1 MTGPMRKM
9 QNESVKSFDAL
20 ASRPRFHTKQTTTHL
35 LGNTQIVGARVSQ
48 NTTSKPN
55 SAFDRTSRVLSAG
68 HSCNI
73 IVVQRSFWTGPHR
86 HLSRP
91 IFAVEQFPYTDGA
104 LFAVAPDALR
114 LLIETQDPVQAN
126 ILHDDLTDIGAP
138 DRVTFTWPELSSS
151 RIVAQ
156 QGQFSVGTN
165 ILASHDDAILEACS
179 AVAAKQPQSFAYR
192 KIIIASHLKLVILQ
206 QLRAMNVAP
215 HALFPTVDGL
225 GRSLSDLATLKVA
238 LANTLSRATPRHT

>member
-1 MTGPMRKM
+1 MVGLCSSIKSMRCGIKSSVLRKMGSLAAPQKFQQPGQIQMQRIRTRKSSAYTLMTGPMRKM

-104 LFAVAPDALR
+104 LFVVAPDTLR
-114 LLIETQDPVQAN
+114 QLIETQDPVQAN
-126 ILHDDLTDIGAP
+126 I
-138 DRVTFTWPELSSS
+138 RMM
-151 RIVAQ
+151 
-156 QGQFSVGTN
+156 
-165 ILASHDDAILEACS
+165 ILPIS
-179 AVAAKQPQSFAYR
+179 AHL
-192 KIIIASHLKLVILQ
+192 IAS
-206 QLRAMNVAP
+206 
-215 HALFPTVDGL
+215 
-225 GRSLSDLATLKVA
+225 
-238 LANTLSRATPRHT
+238 LSRGQN

>member
-1 MTGPMRKM
+1 VARTEFQ
-9 QNESVKSFDAL
+9 QN
-20 ASRPRFHTKQTTTHL
+20 RRTT
-35 LGNTQIVGARVSQ
+35 
-48 NTTSKPN
+48 
-55 SAFDRTSRVLSAG
+55 
-68 HSCNI
+68 
-73 IVVQRSFWTGPHR
+73 
-86 HLSRP
+86 
-91 IFAVEQFPYTDGA
+91 
-104 LFAVAPDALR
+104 
-114 LLIETQDPVQAN
+114 
-126 ILHDDLTDIGAP
+126 
-138 DRVTFTWPELSSS
+138 
-151 RIVAQ
+151 
-156 QGQFSVGTN
+156 GQFSVGTN